1 MNAASLRRPL
11 GCLKTALRQARQQTR
26 SYRLSKAQKA
36 RPVEPAPKTPQP
48 AFFPIKDKHTPDKFR
63 TGFAVYTTPT
73 TVLPSL
79 KLTHPHL
86 KPPPPDPVAAH
97 HAYQIKKMDPTGA
110 RTRLFSKTNP
120 DSARVGDI
128 LLVTTKRAAEPF
140 AGVCISIRRRGIES
154 SILLRGQLTRV
165 GVEMWF
171 KVYSRN
177 VTGIEIIKRA
187 KKRARRARLTYMRKP
202 KHDFGSVEQH
212 VREWRRN
219 RNVFASAAGKG
230 KRKQKKR
237 QSEW

>member
-1 MNAASLRRPL
+1 M
-11 GCLKTALRQARQQTR
+11 
-26 SYRLSKAQKA
+26 
-36 RPVEPAPKTPQP
+36 V
-48 AFFPIKDKHTPDKFR
+48 
-63 TGFAVYTTPT
+63 
-73 TVLPSL
+73 PSL

-86 KPPPPDPVAAH
+86 TAPSPDPVAAH

-140 AGVCISIRRRGIES
+140 AGVCIGIRRRGVET

-165 GVEMWF
+165 GVEMYF
-171 KVYSRN
+171 KIYSRN
-177 VTGIEIIKRA
+177 VTGIEIIKRRP
-187 KKRARRARLTYMRKP
+187 KRARRARLTYMRKP
-202 KHDFGSVEQH
+202 AHDFGSVEQH

-219 RNVFASAAGKG
+219 RNVFASSAGKG
-230 KRKQKKR
+230 KKKQKKR